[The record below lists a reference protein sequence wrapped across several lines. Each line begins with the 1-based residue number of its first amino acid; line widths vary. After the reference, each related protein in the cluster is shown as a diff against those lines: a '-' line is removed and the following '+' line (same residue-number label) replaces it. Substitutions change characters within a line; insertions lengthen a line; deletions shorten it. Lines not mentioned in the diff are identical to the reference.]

1 MTGAG
6 VVVVALGVGVGDEE
20 GPDTGLDDALGV
32 GVTEDSTLG
41 ARFGV
46 VVGDGLD
53 DADGPDSDPGANVGP
68 DTGLAELSSAM

>member
-20 GPDTGLDDALGV
+20 GLDTGIDDAVGV

-41 ARFGV
+41 ERFG
-46 VVGDGLD
+46 DGRD
-53 DADGPDSDPGANVGP
+53 DADGLDSEPGASVGP
-68 DTGLAELSSAM
+68 ETGLAELSSVM